1 MIMSRFLETLFAGNN
16 VQDVSVSNLPTLDDL
31 VSEYIL
37 TLLALTRHNVSQTAR
52 ILNISRTT
60 LYNRIRRTS

>member
-1 MIMSRFLETLFAGNN
+1 MNRFLETMFASGMGHA
-16 VQDVSVSNLPTLDDL
+16 VSVSSLPTLDDL

-37 TLLALTRHNVSQTAR
+37 TLLALTHYNVSQTAR

-60 LYNRIRRTS
+60 LYNRIRRQTT